1 MHAGLESILK
11 QLVEKQENQEKSSHR
26 THSLSTFSFV
36 QIPAQNKIRIIIT
49 KTIMITMIIP
59 FLRAYSVP
67 GSMINIL
74 CL

>member
-1 MHAGLESILK
+1 MHAGLESILE

-26 THSLSTFSFV
+26 THLLSTFLFV
-36 QIPAQNKIRIIIT
+36 QIPDQNKIIIIT